1 MKKECKPQKRR
12 SNLGVLFSNCLMDVE
27 IVLKI
32 NIINILSKYI
42 NMKKLIYFIIACL
55 IISCTKKDD
64 TKFTGSVSGRVSLY
78 DTKRTQLS
86 DLNGISIKLLQE
98 NKTIEKTITDND
110 GSFTF
115 KNMPEGV
122 LNLVFHKDN
131 FGGCDTLEF
140 TNNDEDITLENIT
153 LFEYPPVTIT
163 LNEVQ
168 FDGTYVN
175 ITYGIEFNSVNR
187 FSCSTE
193 YFLSTN
199 PNVSYNNYQFRFF
212 EGGSTTASSD
222 MHYTCGLEMTRQYY
236 YDAGFKRGDRVY
248 LVLYP
253 TNADFESFYEL
264 INKTLTVKAHVRK
277 NPSNIV
283 SFIMP

>member
-1 MKKECKPQKRR
+1 
-12 SNLGVLFSNCLMDVE
+12 
-27 IVLKI
+27 
-32 NIINILSKYI
+32 
-42 NMKKLIYFIIACL
+42 
-55 IISCTKKDD
+55 
-64 TKFTGSVSGRVSLY
+64 
-78 DTKRTQLS
+78 
-86 DLNGISIKLLQE
+86 
-98 NKTIEKTITDND
+98 
-110 GSFTF
+110 
-115 KNMPEGV
+115 MPAGV
-122 LNLVFHKDN
+122 LNLLFNKNN

-140 TNNDEDITLENIT
+140 TNNDEDIILENIT
-153 LFEYPPVTIT
+153 LFEYPPVAIN

-175 ITYGIEFNSVNR
+175 ITYSIEFNSINR

-212 EGGSTTASSD
+212 EGGSTTANSD

-236 YDAGFKRGDRVY
+236 YNAGFKKGDKVY

-253 TNADFESFYEL
+253 VNADFENLYKL
-264 INKTLTVKAHVRK
+264 INQTLNVKAHVRK

-283 SFIMP
+283 NFIMP